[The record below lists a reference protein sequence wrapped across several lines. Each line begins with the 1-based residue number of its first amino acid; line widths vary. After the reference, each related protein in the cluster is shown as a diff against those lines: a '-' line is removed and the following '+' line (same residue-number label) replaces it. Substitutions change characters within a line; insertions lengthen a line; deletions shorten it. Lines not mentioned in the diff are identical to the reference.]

1 MAQRVRIAAVGEVDE
16 DLYLDEL
23 PASEGAP
30 GGRDV
35 GRLGGISVNFARAAR
50 WAGAE
55 VAVYAAVGDDARG
68 TRLRHWLEDAQLDA
82 HVRVLPGASA
92 SQRIRVEGSGER
104 RFCGFDPGVLAAYRL
119 HPHELEELRDFDL
132 IALPWSPEGAEL
144 FTQVATAPLQRAR
157 LVADFSQ
164 DSATDPD
171 DPVGWLTPHLG
182 PGSRLA
188 AAFVGGRQEFVEPL
202 RSLSRRTEATIV
214 LTAGAHGA
222 FALYRGEGLHQPTL
236 ARDLVDT
243 TGCGD
248 AFQGAFCARWC
259 TGAPLADALQMG
271 ARCAALVAARRGAAV
286 PR

>member
-23 PASEGAP
+23 LVSEGSP
-30 GGRDV
+30 SGPDV

-55 VAVYAAVGDDARG
+55 VTVYAALGDDARG
-68 TRLRHWLEDAQLDA
+68 ARLRRWLEDAHLA
-82 HVRVLPGASA
+82 ARVRVLPGASA
-92 SQRIRVEGSGER
+92 SQRIRVEASGER
-104 RFCGFDPGVLAAYRL
+104 RFCGFDPGVLTAYRL
-119 HPHELEELRDFDL
+119 EPHEIAELDDFDL
-132 IALPWSPEGAEL
+132 VALPWSPEGAEL

-182 PGSRLA
+182 AGSRLA
-188 AAFVGGRQEFVEPL
+188 AAFVGGRREFVEPL

-214 LTAGAHGA
+214 LTAGAQGA
-222 FALYRGEGLHQPTL
+222 FALYRGEVLHQPTL

-259 TGAPLADALQMG
+259 EGAPLADALQMG
-271 ARCAALVAARRGAAV
+271 ARCAALVAARRGAGL
-286 PR
+286 